1 MKILLRSAFFSVF
14 MVLAVACGGGGS
26 SSDDSAPDD
35 SNSVADQS
43 PPSVD
48 VAGEF
53 DGAYSGMQTLVLSL
67 GGVDDVAEI
76 AADVTVSGSSILID
90 PLTANGSIA
99 NNTFIATTNRTSTQG
114 GLTCQFLLTY
124 EGDISFES
132 LNGNIEGTAI
142 CDEGGGNQT
151 LDVTGTISAT
161 R

>member
-1 MKILLRSAFFSVF
+1 MKILLRSALFSVF

-43 PPSVD
+43 PPSGD

-67 GGVDDVAEI
+67 GGVDDIAEI
-76 AADVTVSGSSILID
+76 AAEVTVNGSSILID

-132 LNGNIEGTAI
+132 LNGDIQGTAI
-142 CDEGGGNQT
+142 CDEGEGNQT

>member
-1 MKILLRSAFFSVF
+1 V
-14 MVLAVACGGGGS
+14 
-26 SSDDSAPDD
+26 
-35 SNSVADQS
+35 
-43 PPSVD
+43 
-48 VAGEF
+48 GEF

-124 EGDISFES
+124 EGD
-132 LNGNIEGTAI
+132 
-142 CDEGGGNQT
+142 EGGGNQT